1 MGHFGSLSANLAVML
16 ALASCQTPAA
26 TEAPASPAPS
36 GTVAVLPDD
45 LIAPVSAEAALEF
58 YYRTLPEDFF
68 PRAPSGVSLPG
79 DQDVLTRILVGS
91 CFNEET
97 EDGTAMSTVAA
108 QEADLFLMIGDNVY
122 GDMDGRSYISNEA
135 TLDELRES
143 FAELAARADFQ
154 AVRAKH
160 PMMVAWDDHDYGAN
174 DAGREFP
181 FRRLAERIHERF
193 WGLEN
198 EDVGAW
204 PGTYYARSFGPEGQ
218 RVQVIMLDTRFFRS
232 GLTPTDEWGVKG
244 KERYVPS
251 ASEGQDMLGNDQ
263 WTWLENQLQEKAD
276 LRLIVSS
283 IQIMTTDGHG
293 YEAWSRLPAEQ
304 QRLYDLVSETEAE
317 GVVFVSG
324 DRHTAFLYKDDAV
337 LPYPAHEITASS
349 MNVSMRE
356 ASSEVDRA
364 QIGAGYAPNNFGAI
378 EIDWET
384 GTVRLAIKSDTGDT
398 VNEVA
403 APFRAP
409 AGN

>member
-1 MGHFGSLSANLAVML
+1 MGQFRTLAVIPAAIL
-16 ALASCQTPAA
+16 ALASCQTPAPA
-26 TEAPASPAPS
+26 TGIPASQ
-36 GTVAVLPDD
+36 VALLPDE
-45 LIAPVSAEAALEF
+45 LLSPASAEAALEL

-68 PRAPSGVSLPG
+68 PRAPRGLSLPG
-79 DQDVLTRILVGS
+79 DEDVLTRLLVGS

-97 EDGTAMSTVAA
+97 PDGTAMSTVAA

-122 GDMDGRSYISNEA
+122 GDMNGRAYVNNQA

-143 FAELAARADFQ
+143 FSDLAARPEFQ
-154 AVRAKH
+154 ALRAKH

-204 PGTYYARSFGPEGQ
+204 PGTYYARSFGPQGQ
-218 RVQVIMLDTRFFRS
+218 RVQIIMLDTRFFRS
-232 GLTPTDEWGVKG
+232 PLEPTDEWGKKG

-251 ASEGQDMLGNDQ
+251 TSEGQDMLGNDQ
-263 WTWLENQLQEKAD
+263 WTWLENQLQEEAD

-283 IQIMTTDGHG
+283 IQVMTTDGHG
-293 YEAWSRLPAEQ
+293 FEAWSRLPAEQ
-304 QRLYDLVSETEAE
+304 ERLYRLVAETEAE

-324 DRHTAFLYKDDAV
+324 DRHTAFLYKDEAA
-337 LPYPAHEITASS
+337 LPYPAYEITASS
-349 MNVSMRE
+349 MNVSMWDT
-356 ASSEVDRA
+356 SGEVDRA
-364 QIGAGYAPNNFGAI
+364 QIGPGYAPNNFGAI
-378 EIDWET
+378 EIDWES

-398 VNEVA
+398 VNEVV
-403 APFRAP
+403 APFRRA
-409 AGN
+409 AGE

>member
-1 MGHFGSLSANLAVML
+1 MGQFRTLAVIPAAIL
-16 ALASCQTPAA
+16 ALASCQTPPPA
-26 TEAPASPAPS
+26 TGIPASQ
-36 GTVAVLPDD
+36 VALLPDE
-45 LIAPVSAEAALEF
+45 LLSPASAEAALEL

-68 PRAPSGVSLPG
+68 PRAPRGLPLPG

-97 EDGTAMSTVAA
+97 PDGTAMSTVAA

-122 GDMDGRSYISNEA
+122 GDMNGRAYVNNQA

-143 FAELAARADFQ
+143 FSDLAARPEFQ
-154 AVRAKH
+154 ALRAKH

-204 PGTYYARSFGPEGQ
+204 PGTYYARSFGPQGQ
-218 RVQVIMLDTRFFRS
+218 RVQIIMLDTRFFRS
-232 GLTPTDEWGVKG
+232 PLQPTDEWGAKS

-251 ASEGQDMLGNDQ
+251 TSEGQDMLGNDQ
-263 WTWLENQLQEKAD
+263 WTWLENQLQEEAD

-283 IQIMTTDGHG
+283 IQVMTTDGHG
-293 YEAWSRLPAEQ
+293 FEAWSRLPAEQ
-304 QRLYDLVSETEAE
+304 ERLYSLVAETEAE

-324 DRHTAFLYKDDAV
+324 DRHTAFLYKDETV
-337 LPYPAHEITASS
+337 LPYPAYEITASS
-349 MNVSMRE
+349 MNASFSQT
-356 ASSEVDRA
+356 SSEMDRA
-364 QIGAGYAPNNFGAI
+364 QIGAGYALQNFGAI
-378 EIDWET
+378 EIDWES
-384 GTVRLAIKSDTGDT
+384 GTVRLAINSDTGET
-398 VNEVA
+398 VNEVV
-403 APFRAP
+403 APFRAA
-409 AGN
+409 AGE

>member
-1 MGHFGSLSANLAVML
+1 MRQLRALSAVPVILAM
-16 ALASCQTPAA
+16 AACQTPVPEPDAA
-26 TEAPASPAPS
+26 APAPAGEITVLPPELLSPA
-36 GTVAVLPDD
+36 
-45 LIAPVSAEAALEF
+45 SAEAALEL

-68 PRAPSGVSLPG
+68 PRAPRGVSLPG
-79 DQDVLTRILVGS
+79 EGDVLTRILVGS

-97 EDGTAMSTVAA
+97 PNGTALTTIAGE
-108 QEADLFLMIGDNVY
+108 EADLFLMIGDNVY
-122 GDMDGRSYISNEA
+122 GDMNGRAYVNNQA

-143 FAELAARADFQ
+143 FTELAAREEFQ
-154 AVRAKH
+154 AVRARH

-198 EDVGAW
+198 EDAGAW

-232 GLTPTDEWGVKG
+232 PLKPTDEWGAKG

-251 ASEGQDMLGNDQ
+251 DSEGQDMLGNDQ
-263 WTWLENQLQEKAD
+263 WTWLENQLQDPAD

-283 IQIMTTDGHG
+283 IQILPTDGHG
-293 YEAWSRLPAEQ
+293 WEAWSRLPAEQ
-304 QRLYDLVSETEAE
+304 QRLYDLIAETEAE

-324 DRHTAFLYKDDAV
+324 DRHTAFLYKDEAA
-337 LPYPAHEITASS
+337 LPYPAYEITASS
-349 MNVSMRE
+349 MNASFAE
-356 ASSEVDRA
+356 TSSEMDRA
-364 QIGAGYAPNNFGAI
+364 QVGAGFAPQNFGAI
-378 EIDWET
+378 EIDWDN

-409 AGN
+409 AGD

>member
-1 MGHFGSLSANLAVML
+1 MGQFRTLSVIPAAIL
-16 ALASCQTPAA
+16 ALASCQTPGP
-26 TEAPASPAPS
+26 APAAVIAA
-36 GTVAVLPDD
+36 GQVTVLPDE
-45 LIAPVSAEAALEF
+45 LLSPASAEAALEF

-68 PRAPSGVSLPG
+68 PRAPRGLPLPG
-79 DQDVLTRILVGS
+79 DQNVLSRILVGS

-97 EDGTAMSTVAA
+97 PDGTAMSTVAG

-122 GDMDGRSYISNEA
+122 GDMDGRSYISNQA
-135 TLDELRES
+135 TLDELRDS
-143 FAELAARADFQ
+143 FSELAARPEFQ
-154 AVRAKH
+154 ALRARH

-218 RVQVIMLDTRFFRS
+218 RVQIIMLDTRFFRS
-232 GLTPTDEWGVKG
+232 PLEPTDEWGAKG

-251 ASEGQDMLGNDQ
+251 SSEGQDMLGNDQ
-263 WTWLENQLQEKAD
+263 WTWLENQLQEEAD

-283 IQIMTTDGHG
+283 IQVMTTDGHG

-304 QRLYDLVSETEAE
+304 ERLYRLIAETEAE

-324 DRHTAFLYKDDAV
+324 DRHTAFLYKDDAA
-337 LPYPAHEITASS
+337 LPYPAYEITASS
-349 MNVSMRE
+349 MNVSMRDT
-356 ASSEVDRA
+356 SNEVDRA
-364 QIGAGYAPNNFGAI
+364 QIGPGYAPNNFGAI
-378 EIDWET
+378 EIDWES

-398 VNEVA
+398 VNEVV
-403 APFRAP
+403 APFRRA
-409 AGN
+409 AGE

>member
-1 MGHFGSLSANLAVML
+1 MGQFRTLSVIPAAIL
-16 ALASCQTPAA
+16 ALASCQTPAP
-26 TEAPASPAPS
+26 APAA
-36 GTVAVLPDD
+36 GLVTGQVAVLPDD
-45 LIAPVSAEAALEF
+45 LLSPASAEAALEL
-58 YYRTLPEDFF
+58 YYRTLPDDFF
-68 PRAPSGVSLPG
+68 PRAPRGLPLPG

-97 EDGTAMSTVAA
+97 PDGTVMSTVAA

-122 GDMDGRSYISNEA
+122 GDMDGRAYISNQA
-135 TLDELRES
+135 TLDELRDS
-143 FAELAARADFQ
+143 FSELAARPEFQ
-154 AVRAKH
+154 ALRARH

-218 RVQVIMLDTRFFRS
+218 RVQIIMLDTRFFRS
-232 GLTPTDEWGVKG
+232 PLERTDEWGAKG
-244 KERYVPS
+244 KERHVPS
-251 ASEGQDMLGNDQ
+251 SSEGQDMLGNDQ
-263 WTWLENQLQEKAD
+263 WTWLENQLQEEAD

-283 IQIMTTDGHG
+283 IQVMTTDGHG
-293 YEAWSRLPAEQ
+293 FEAWSRLPAEQ
-304 QRLYDLVSETEAE
+304 ERLYRLIAETEAE

-324 DRHTAFLYKDDAV
+324 DRHTAFLYKDDAA
-337 LPYPAHEITASS
+337 LPYPAYEITASS
-349 MNVSMRE
+349 MNVSMWDT
-356 ASSEVDRA
+356 SSEVDRA

-378 EIDWET
+378 EIDWES

-398 VNEVA
+398 MNEVV
-403 APFRAP
+403 APFRGA
-409 AGN
+409 AGE

>member
-1 MGHFGSLSANLAVML
+1 MGQFRTIPVISATIL
-16 ALASCQTPAA
+16 ALAACQTPAP
-26 TEAPASPAPS
+26 APAAEGPA
-36 GTVAVLPDD
+36 GQVAFLPDE
-45 LIAPVSAEAALEF
+45 LLSPPSAEAALEL

-68 PRAPSGVSLPG
+68 PRAPRGVSLPG
-79 DQDVLTRILVGS
+79 DRDVLTRILVGS

-97 EDGTAMSTVAA
+97 PDGTAMSTVAA

-122 GDMDGRSYISNEA
+122 GDMNGRAYVSNQA

-143 FAELAARADFQ
+143 FRDLAARPEFQ
-154 AVRAKH
+154 ALRSRH

-218 RVQVIMLDTRFFRS
+218 RVQIIMLDTRFFRS
-232 GLTPTDEWGVKG
+232 PLTPTDEWGKKG

-251 ASEGQDMLGNDQ
+251 LSEGQDMLGNDQ
-263 WTWLENQLQEKAD
+263 WTWLENQLQQKAD
-276 LRLIVSS
+276 LRLVVSS
-283 IQIMTTDGHG
+283 IQIMATDGHG

-304 QRLYDLVSETEAE
+304 ERLYRLIADTEAE

-324 DRHTAFLYKDDAV
+324 DRHTAFLYKDEAA
-337 LPYPAHEITASS
+337 LPYPAYEITASS
-349 MNVSMRE
+349 MNVSMRDT
-356 ASSEVDRA
+356 SDEVDRA

-378 EIDWET
+378 EIDWES
-384 GTVRLAIKSDTGDT
+384 GTVRLAIKSDAGET
-398 VNEVA
+398 VNEVTA
-403 APFRAP
+403 AFR
-409 AGN
+409 

>member
-1 MGHFGSLSANLAVML
+1 MRQFRTLSVIPVIL
-16 ALASCQTPAA
+16 ALASCQTPAPEPLA
-26 TEAPASPAPS
+26 AAPAGEMTLLPSELLSPA
-36 GTVAVLPDD
+36 
-45 LIAPVSAEAALEF
+45 SAEAALEL

-68 PRAPSGVSLPG
+68 PRAPRGVSLPG
-79 DQDVLTRILVGS
+79 EQDVLTRILVAS

-97 EDGTAMSTVAA
+97 EDGTAMATVAS
-108 QEADLFLMIGDNVY
+108 EDADLFLMIGDNVY
-122 GDMDGRSYISNEA
+122 GDMNGRAYVNNQA
-135 TLDELRES
+135 GLDELRES
-143 FAELAARADFQ
+143 FTELAARDEFQ

-198 EDVGAW
+198 DDVGAW

-232 GLTPTDEWGVKG
+232 PLTQTDEWGAKG

-263 WTWLENQLQEKAD
+263 WTWLENQLQDPAD

-283 IQIMTTDGHG
+283 IQILPTDGHG
-293 YEAWSRLPAEQ
+293 FEAWSRLPVEQ
-304 QRLYDLVSETEAE
+304 KRLYDLVADTQAE

-324 DRHTAFLYKDDAV
+324 DRHTAFLYKDEAA
-337 LPYPAHEITASS
+337 LPYPAYELTASS
-349 MNVSMRE
+349 MNASFAE
-356 ASSEVDRA
+356 TSSEVDRA
-364 QIGAGYAPNNFGAI
+364 QIGAGYAPQNFGAI
-378 EIDWET
+378 DIDWNS

-403 APFRAP
+403 VPFRGA
-409 AGN
+409 AAQ

>member
-1 MGHFGSLSANLAVML
+1 MRQFRTLSVIPAIIL
-16 ALASCQTPAA
+16 ALAACQTPPPGLVADL
-26 TEAPASPAPS
+26 PAGEVTVLPSELLSPA
-36 GTVAVLPDD
+36 
-45 LIAPVSAEAALEF
+45 SAEAALEL

-68 PRAPSGVSLPG
+68 PRGPRGVPLPG
-79 DQDVLTRILVGS
+79 QDQVLTRILVAS

-97 EDGTAMSTVAA
+97 EDGTAMSTIAA
-108 QEADLFLMIGDNVY
+108 EDADLFLMIGDNVY
-122 GDMDGRSYISNEA
+122 GDMNGRAYVNNQA
-135 TLDELRES
+135 TLDELRKS
-143 FAELAARADFQ
+143 FTLLAAREEFQ

-218 RVQVIMLDTRFFRS
+218 RVQIIMLDTRFFRS
-232 GLTPTDEWGVKG
+232 PLTPTDEWGAKG

-251 ASEGQDMLGNDQ
+251 SSEGQDMLGNDQ
-263 WTWLENQLQEKAD
+263 WTWLENQLQAPAD
-276 LRLIVSS
+276 LRLIISS
-283 IQIMTTDGHG
+283 IQVMATDGHG

-304 QRLYDLVSETEAE
+304 QRLYDLVAETEAE

-324 DRHTAFLYKDDAV
+324 DRHTAFLYREDAV
-337 LPYPAHEITASS
+337 LPYPAYEITASS
-349 MNVSMRE
+349 MN
-356 ASSEVDRA
+356 ASFWDTSPEMDRA
-364 QIGAGYAPNNFGAI
+364 QIGAGYASTNFGAI
-378 EIDWET
+378 DIDWDS
-384 GTVRLAIKSDTGDT
+384 GTVRLAIRSDTGDT

-409 AGN
+409 AGE

>member
-1 MGHFGSLSANLAVML
+1 MRQFRALSLIPAAIL
-16 ALASCQTPAA
+16 ALASCQTPAP
-26 TEAPASPAPS
+26 APAADMPQ
-36 GTVAVLPDD
+36 GQIAVLPGD
-45 LIAPVSAEAALEF
+45 LLSPPSAEAALEL

-68 PRAPSGVSLPG
+68 PRAPRGVSLPG

-97 EDGTAMSTVAA
+97 PDGTAMSTVAA

-122 GDMDGRSYISNEA
+122 GDMNGRAYLNNQA

-143 FAELAARADFQ
+143 FGELAARPEFQ
-154 AVRAKH
+154 ALRARH

-181 FRRLAERIHERF
+181 FRRMAERIHERF

-218 RVQVIMLDTRFFRS
+218 RVQIIMLDTRFFRS
-232 GLTPTDEWGVKG
+232 PLQPTDEWGAKG

-263 WTWLENQLQEKAD
+263 WTWLENQLQQDAD

-283 IQIMTTDGHG
+283 IQVMTTDGHG
-293 YEAWSRLPAEQ
+293 FEAWSRLPAEQ
-304 QRLYDLVSETEAE
+304 ARLYSLVAETGAE

-324 DRHTAFLYKDDAV
+324 DRHTSFLYKDEAI
-337 LPYPAHEITASS
+337 LPYPAYEITASS
-349 MNVSMRE
+349 MN
-356 ASSEVDRA
+356 ASFSQTSAEMDRA
-364 QIGAGYAPNNFGAI
+364 QIGAGYAPQNFGAI
-378 EIDWET
+378 EIDWES
-384 GTVRLAIKSDTGDT
+384 GTVRLAINSDTGET
-398 VNEVA
+398 VNEVV
-403 APFRAP
+403 APFRAA
-409 AGN
+409 AGE